1 MPGTVSRL
9 LIDLLDKVLVDFDE
23 GLMRKL
29 AAGLGIGG
37 LGHLTN
43 GERVGA
49 KLRKRVVQFLLG
61 GTLDQ
66 IETMQN
72 EIGKSQRTLA
82 GESCFVATMT
92 IEELG
97 RVNEFVYVGISVF
110 KLDGGWSLW

>member
-23 GLMRKL
+23 GLMRER
-29 AAGLGIGG
+29 AAGLGVGG

-43 GERVGA
+43 GKCLRL
-49 KLRKRVVQFLLG
+49 KLLKRVVQFLLG